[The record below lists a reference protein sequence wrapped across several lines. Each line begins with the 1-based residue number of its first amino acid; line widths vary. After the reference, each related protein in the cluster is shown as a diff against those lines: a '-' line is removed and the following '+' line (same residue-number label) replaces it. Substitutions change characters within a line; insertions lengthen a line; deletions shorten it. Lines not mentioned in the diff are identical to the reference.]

1 MNKDNE
7 DMSEEDILKASEA
20 YLIFVQRFG
29 EYVKEM
35 NPELWHRAREYA
47 ADFTKVT
54 GVTIEL
60 VCNPLY
66 VSFNIIIIHVS
77 YKHFEYPS
85 FRCSRCTIDQ
95 HGVFG

>member
-20 YLIFVQRFG
+20 YLTFVQRFG

-47 ADFTKVT
+47 ADFTKVS

-60 VCNPLY
+60 VDNDDE
-66 VSFNIIIIHVS
+66 SDDRDAEHKNGA
-77 YKHFEYPS
+77 
-85 FRCSRCTIDQ
+85 D
-95 HGVFG
+95 

>member
-1 MNKDNE
+1 MNNKDNE

-35 NPELWHRAREYA
+35 DPDLWNRAREYA

-60 VCNPLY
+60 VDNDEDENDDRD
-66 VSFNIIIIHVS
+66 SEHKNGA
-77 YKHFEYPS
+77 
-85 FRCSRCTIDQ
+85 D
-95 HGVFG
+95 